1 VAERWGAKRALVA
14 ISLASAVGHAAISAD
29 LVWAGV
35 VAVVLLRGLAAP
47 LPALV
52 AAAANPGALRVPAI
66 AGMAT
71 WRDLG
76 AGIGPLIAGLV
87 LPLAPFAL
95 YAGAALLLAAMTV
108 VFALLQAA
116 AWRRS
121 V

>member
-1 VAERWGAKRALVA
+1 M
-14 ISLASAVGHAAISAD
+14 
-29 LVWAGV
+29 WAGV

-52 AAAANPGALRVPAI
+52 AAAANPGVLRVPAI

>member
-1 VAERWGAKRALVA
+1 SSSFCKT
-14 ISLASAVGHAAISAD
+14 SLCAD
-29 LVWAGV
+29 LGWAGV
-35 VAVVLLRGLAAP
+35 IAVVLLRGLAAP

-52 AAAANPGALRVPAI
+52 AAAANPVSLRVPAI

-76 AGIGPLIAGLV
+76 AGIGPLVAGLV
-87 LPLAPFAL
+87 LPIAPFAL

-108 VFALLQAA
+108 VFALLQPA

-121 V
+121 G